1 MRKFFLILC
10 AGIVAGMVITY
21 FVGVKIQKRAIQSD
35 PVRASQSSQLA
46 VLWTSADP
54 DVAHRVCLMYTHA
67 AQKNEWFDPVKLI
80 VWGPSARLLAG
91 DRELQ
96 SKVQALI
103 ADGVQVQACVVCADS
118 YGVTD
123 PLRALG
129 IEVIPMGEP
138 LTDLLKDGWRIL
150 TF

>member
-1 MRKFFLILC
+1 
-10 AGIVAGMVITY
+10 
-21 FVGVKIQKRAIQSD
+21 
-35 PVRASQSSQLA
+35 
-46 VLWTSADP
+46 
-54 DVAHRVCLMYTHA
+54 MYTHA

>member
-1 MRKFFLILC
+1 MMSKPFLVFFISIVMGC
-10 AGIVAGMVITY
+10 VAG
-21 FVGVKIQKRAIQSD
+21 VGIWKSTVQSD
-35 PVRASQSSQLA
+35 PARASQSSQLA
-46 VLWTSADP
+46 VLWTSGDP

-67 AQKNEWFDPVKLI
+67 AQKNEWFAQVKLI

-103 ADGVQVQACVVCADS
+103 ADGVHVQACVVCADS
-118 YGVTD
+118 YGVTKY
-123 PLRALG
+123 LRALG
-129 IEVIPMGEP
+129 IEVKQMGEP
-138 LTDLLKDGWRIL
+138 LTDLLKDGWKVL